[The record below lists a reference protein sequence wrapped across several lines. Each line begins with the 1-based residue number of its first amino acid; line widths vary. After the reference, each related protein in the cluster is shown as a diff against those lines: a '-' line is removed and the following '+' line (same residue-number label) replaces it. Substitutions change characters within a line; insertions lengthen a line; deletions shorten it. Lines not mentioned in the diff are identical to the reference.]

1 MTTAFPSWSRLIL
14 AAGVCACGHS
24 SPPEPPVRLVVDI
37 SDTLV
42 VSSRYPVMLP
52 VRAVDARGGAVDGA
66 PVRYSRIDGDT
77 LPLTPVGAVTC
88 LRSGE
93 MTVRASLGS
102 LTKRFVVQC
111 RLVEYVRIPG
121 PLQFVLG
128 DSALSQP
135 LRVPVAAYGAD
146 RRPIN
151 HFMASMGVGNSE
163 VATLR
168 GGRLSARGRGITFV
182 SARVGDRDAAMGVHV
197 YQRVSSL
204 AAIDTLLR
212 VRPEMR
218 LFAVPLRLNPGEFL
232 RQHLPR
238 GDWMLVMLPEEDVAP
253 DRVQLRVEGAQC
265 RDHFLNGSPRRWGC
279 NVNADASVVLYRPPG
294 RASATM
300 TNGYLLV
307 RWLFT

>member
-1 MTTAFPSWSRLIL
+1 
-14 AAGVCACGHS
+14 
-24 SPPEPPVRLVVDI
+24 
-37 SDTLV
+37 
-42 VSSRYPVMLP
+42 
-52 VRAVDARGGAVDGA
+52 
-66 PVRYSRIDGDT
+66 
-77 LPLTPVGAVTC
+77 
-88 LRSGE
+88 
-93 MTVRASLGS
+93 
-102 LTKRFVVQC
+102 
-111 RLVEYVRIPG
+111 
-121 PLQFVLG
+121 
-128 DSALSQP
+128 
-135 LRVPVAAYGAD
+135 
-146 RRPIN
+146 
-151 HFMASMGVGNSE
+151 
-163 VATLR
+163 
-168 GGRLSARGRGITFV
+168 
-182 SARVGDRDAAMGVHV
+182 MGVHV